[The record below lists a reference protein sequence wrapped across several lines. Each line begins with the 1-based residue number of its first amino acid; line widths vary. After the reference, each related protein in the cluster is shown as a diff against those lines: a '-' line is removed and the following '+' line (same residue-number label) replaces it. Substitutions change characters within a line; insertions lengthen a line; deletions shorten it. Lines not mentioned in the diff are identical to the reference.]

1 MIPLHVGQPVLRLT
15 MQHSSAAL
23 CSAGDSR
30 IYVSRMRLKADH
42 QRFVMLLLVLLV
54 GCTVSREGKVAT
66 EPLASDTIELKS
78 DAGPV
83 TMQIRLWPK
92 EPRLSDLVELEI
104 EVGAETGVVIRPPAF
119 GEAVGD
125 FLVRDYTERSPKKRT
140 EQSKPNQRVFHYQL
154 EPVHTGTHLIRSIA
168 IEFIDNR
175 ENSEQKGLSSWIES
189 EPVEVKVTSELG
201 DQVPSFENLE
211 PMAQPR
217 AIEESIRWWWL
228 LGALLISGAV
238 FVYFRRL
245 RSRVKS
251 VTEFQPT
258 AEEIAHSQLEKLLA
272 ENLPSRGMFK
282 DFYLRLTGIVRHY
295 IEGITGLRAPEQ
307 TTEEFL
313 REMGKQEIF
322 SSVQS
327 RRLKEFLEAA
337 DMVKYAGQQ
346 PDTLQ
351 IDTSTL
357 RAKEFIDMKPIVILP
372 EACAADLD
380 LGTTQPERE
389 S

>member
-1 MIPLHVGQPVLRLT
+1 MIPIHVGQPVLRLT
-15 MQHSSAAL
+15 LQHVGQPVLRLTVQQCSSASY
-23 CSAGDSR
+23 SAEDNR
-30 IYVSRMRLKADH
+30 TYVSRMRRKGDH
-42 QRFVMLLLVLLV
+42 PRIAILLLLLFV
-54 GCTVSREGKVAT
+54 GCSAGRDGNV
-66 EPLASDTIELKS
+66 ASDQPASDVIELRS

-83 TMQIRLWPK
+83 TMQMRLWPK

-104 EVGAETGVVIRPPAF
+104 EICAETDVVIRPPAF
-119 GEAVGD
+119 GESVGD
-125 FLVRDYTERSPKKRT
+125 FLVRDYTERTPSKRS
-140 EQSKPNQRVFHYQL
+140 EQSKPSRRVFHYQL

-168 IEFIDNR
+168 IEFVDNR

-201 DQVPSFENLE
+201 DQVPSFANLE
-211 PMAQPR
+211 PMAPPQ
-217 AIEESIRWWWL
+217 AIVESIRWWWL
-228 LGALLISGAV
+228 AGALLIVGAIYA
-238 FVYFRRL
+238 YFRTQ
-245 RSRVKS
+245 RSRAQS
-251 VTEFQPT
+251 VLAYQPT

-272 ENLPSRGMFK
+272 ENLPSQGMFK

-313 REMGKQEIF
+313 IEMGKQEVF
-322 SSVQS
+322 SPVHS

-351 IDTSTL
+351 IDTSIL
-357 RAKEFIDMKPIVILP
+357 CAKDFIDMKPVP
-372 EACAADLD
+372 
-380 LGTTQPERE
+380 PERE

>member
-1 MIPLHVGQPVLRLT
+1 MIHIPLNAYSRLF
-15 MQHSSAAL
+15 A
-23 CSAGDSR
+23 
-30 IYVSRMRLKADH
+30 
-42 QRFVMLLLVLLV
+42 MLLLVLSV
-54 GCTVSREGKVAT
+54 GCSASRDGKVAT
-66 EPLASDTIELKS
+66 DRPVSDAIELKS

-83 TMQIRLWPK
+83 TMQVRLWPK

-104 EVGAETGVVIRPPAF
+104 EVGAETDVVIRPPAF

-140 EQSKPNQRVFHYQL
+140 EQSKPNRRVFHYQL
-154 EPVHTGTHLIRSIA
+154 EPVHTGAHLIRSIA
-168 IEFIDNR
+168 IEFVDNR
-175 ENSEQKGLSSWIES
+175 ESSEQKGLSSWIES
-189 EPVEVKVTSELG
+189 EPIEVKVTSELG
-201 DQVPSFENLE
+201 DQVPSFANLE
-211 PMAQPR
+211 PMVPPK
-217 AIEESIRWWWL
+217 AIDASIRWWWL
-228 LGALLISGAV
+228 AGALLILGAV
-238 FVYFRRL
+238 YAYFRNQ
-245 RSRVKS
+245 RSRVQNVAKY
-251 VTEFQPT
+251 QPT

-272 ENLPSRGMFK
+272 EDLPSQGMFK

-313 REMGKQEIF
+313 REMGRQEVF
-322 SSVQS
+322 SPVQS

-357 RAKEFIDMKPIVILP
+357 RAKEFIDMKPIAIAM
-372 EACAADLD
+372 EAFTEEIDIAKGVGI
-380 LGTTQPERE
+380 GTTEPERG

>member
-1 MIPLHVGQPVLRLT
+1 MIQTHVGQPVLRLT
-15 MQHSSAAL
+15 KRHVGQPVLRLTRRPCYDAL
-23 CSAGDSR
+23 CPAEDSR
-30 IYVSRMRLKADH
+30 TYVSRMRLYADC
-42 QRFVMLLLVLLV
+42 QRVAILLLVLML
-54 GCTVSREGKVAT
+54 GCSVSREGKVVT

-78 DAGPV
+78 EAGPV
-83 TMQIRLWPK
+83 TMQVRLWPK
-92 EPRLSDLVELEI
+92 EPRLSDIVELEI
-104 EVGAETGVVIRPPAF
+104 EVGAETDVVIRPPAF

-125 FLVRDYTERSPKKRT
+125 FLVRDYSERSPKKRT
-140 EQSKPNQRVFHYQL
+140 EQSKPNRRVFHYQL
-154 EPVHTGTHLIRSIA
+154 EPVHTGAHLIRSIA
-168 IEFIDNR
+168 IEFVDNR

-201 DQVPSFENLE
+201 DQVPSFANLE
-211 PMAQPR
+211 PMAPPQS
-217 AIEESIRWWWL
+217 IDESLRWWWL
-228 LGALLISGAV
+228 ACALLILGTV
-238 FVYFRRL
+238 FCYFRRL
-245 RSRVKS
+245 RSRVQS
-251 VTEFQPT
+251 VAEYQPT
-258 AEEIAHSQLEKLLA
+258 ADEIAHSQLEKLIA

-313 REMGKQEIF
+313 REMGKQEVF
-322 SSVQS
+322 STVQS

-357 RAKEFIDMKPIVILP
+357 RAKEFIDMKPI
-372 EACAADLD
+372 
-380 LGTTQPERE
+380 QPDRE